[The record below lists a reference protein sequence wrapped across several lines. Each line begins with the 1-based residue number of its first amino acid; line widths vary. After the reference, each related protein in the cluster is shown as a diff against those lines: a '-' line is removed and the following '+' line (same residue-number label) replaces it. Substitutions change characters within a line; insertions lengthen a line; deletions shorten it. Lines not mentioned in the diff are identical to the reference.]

1 MPAPSPEHAESTSR
15 GTTMYLAADELGE
28 MFGRIEDILRNA
40 GTMVAVIALLIL
52 GIRMLM
58 SMKRGDGMRE
68 AFQGF
73 GMIALAALIIGGAT
87 GLAGLLISLGGEIG
101 GGNGS

>member
-1 MPAPSPEHAESTSR
+1 
-15 GTTMYLAADELGE
+15 MYLAATTLED
-28 MFGRIEDILRNA
+28 MFGEIETILRNA

-52 GIRMLM
+52 GIRMLL

-73 GMIALAALIIGGAT
+73 GLIALAALIIGGAT
-87 GLAGLLISLGGEIG
+87 GLAGLLIDLGGQIG
-101 GGNGS
+101 GGGKG

>member
-1 MPAPSPEHAESTSR
+1 MAA
-15 GTTMYLAADELGE
+15 TTMED
-28 MFGRIEDILRNA
+28 MFGEIETILRNA

-52 GIRMLM
+52 GIRMLL

-87 GLAGLLISLGGEIG
+87 GLAGVLIDLGGQIG
-101 GGNGS
+101 GGNG

>member
-1 MPAPSPEHAESTSR
+1 
-15 GTTMYLAADELGE
+15 MYLAANDDMTG
-28 MFGRIEDILRNA
+28 MFNRIEDILRNA

-52 GIRMLM
+52 GIRMLL

-87 GLAGLLISLGGEIG
+87 GLASLLIGLGSNI
-101 GGNGS
+101 GNGN